1 MVSDTD
7 FVKFCYNALEPKL
20 KKYRHIPQGD
30 LLRHSKA
37 LLPELTIKQW
47 MRVIYVGGI
56 WGDICIEIKEYF
68 KLEEKLLW
76 NLNVNFIW
84 ISNS

>member
-1 MVSDTD
+1 
-7 FVKFCYNALEPKL
+7 
-20 KKYRHIPQGD
+20 
-30 LLRHSKA
+30 
-37 LLPELTIKQW
+37 

-68 KLEEKLLW
+68 KLEEKLLT
-76 NLNVNFIW
+76 NLNVNLIW